1 MPYRIDEEAE
11 LFQGVHV
18 AVTTPFDAEGK
29 VLLDRLAEHCAFLVD
44 SGCSGV
50 VVCGSLGEYAALT
63 PQEREDVVRTAVAA
77 VGDRALVTVGTGAYN
92 GVQAR
97 AHAEAA
103 EAAGAK
109 AVMSLPPT
117 GYKAATP
124 DELRAHYR
132 QVATAGLPMVV
143 YNNPADTG
151 IDMPPAF
158 LAALADELPEV
169 RAVKDFS
176 ADVPRVYELR
186 RLAPELE
193 IMVGADTVALESFL
207 AGAVGWI
214 AGFANALPHSSV
226 ALLEAGRRGDV
237 TEGVRLNAALL
248 PLFDWDVRPVFVQA
262 VKAAMDECGRYGGP
276 TRLPRLPLPEARL
289 LELKRDLELARSV

>member
-1 MPYRIDEEAE
+1 MFE
-11 LFQGVHV
+11 GVHV
-18 AVTTPFDAEGK
+18 AVTTPFDADGR
-29 VLLDRLAEHCAFLVD
+29 VLLDRLQEHCRSLVD
-44 SGCSGV
+44 SGCRGV
-50 VVCGSLGEYAALT
+50 VVCGSLGEYASLT
-63 PQEREDVVRTAVAA
+63 PTEREDVLRAAVRA

-103 EAAGAK
+103 RTAGAD

-117 GYKAATP
+117 GYRAATP
-124 DELRAHYR
+124 EELLAHYR
-132 QVATAGLPMVV
+132 EIAKAGLPMVV

-151 IDMPPAF
+151 IDMPAAF
-158 LAALADELPEV
+158 LARLADELPEV

-186 RLAPELE
+186 RTAPRLE
-193 IMVGADTVALESFL
+193 VMVGADTVALESFL

-214 AGFANALPHSSV
+214 AGFANALPESSV
-226 ALLEAGRRGDV
+226 ALLEAGVRGDAA
-237 TEGVRLNAALL
+237 EGVRLNAALL

-276 TRLPRLPLPEARL
+276 TRLPRLPLPEERL
-289 LELKRDLELARSV
+289 LELKRDLELARGV

>member
-1 MPYRIDEEAE
+1 M
-11 LFQGVHV
+11 FGGVHV
-18 AVTTPFDAEGK
+18 AVTTPFDADGR
-29 VLLDRLAEHCAFLVD
+29 VLIDKLEEHCAFLVD
-44 SGCSGV
+44 AGCGGV
-50 VVCGSLGEYAALT
+50 VVCGSLGEYASLT
-63 PQEREDVVRTAVAA
+63 PLERTEIVAA
-77 VGDRALVTVGTGAYN
+77 AVRSVGARALVTVGTGAYN
-92 GVQAR
+92 GHQAR

-103 EAAGAK
+103 KAAGAK

-117 GYKAATP
+117 GYRAATP
-124 DELRAHYR
+124 DELLAHYR
-132 QVATAGLPMVV
+132 QIAAAGLPMVV

-158 LAALADELPEV
+158 LARLADELPEV

-186 RLAPELE
+186 RIAPALE

-214 AGFANALPHSSV
+214 AGFANALPESSV
-226 ALLEAGRRGDV
+226 ALLKAGTTGDAA
-237 TEGVRLNAALL
+237 EGVRLNAALL

-262 VKAAMDECGRYGGP
+262 VKAAMDACGRYGGP
-276 TRLPRLPLPEARL
+276 TRLPRLPLPDEKL
-289 LELKRDLELARSV
+289 LQLKRDVELARSA

>member
-1 MPYRIDEEAE
+1 VFE
-11 LFQGVHV
+11 GVHV
-18 AVTTPFDAEGK
+18 AVPTPFDTEGR
-29 VLLDRLAEHCAFLVD
+29 VLLDRFEEHCAFVVD
-44 SGCSGV
+44 AGCTGV
-50 VVCGSLGEYAALT
+50 VVCGSLGEYATLS
-63 PQEREDVVRTAVAA
+63 PQERTDLVTAAVRT

-92 GVQAR
+92 GHQAR
-97 AHAEAA
+97 AHAEAGGQ
-103 EAAGAK
+103 AGAG

-117 GYKAATP
+117 GYKAANP
-124 DELRAHYR
+124 DELLAHYR
-132 QVATAGLPMVV
+132 QIASAGLPMVV

-158 LAALADELPEV
+158 LARLADELPEV

-186 RLAPELE
+186 RTAPSLEL
-193 IMVGADTVALESFL
+193 MVGADTVALESFL

-226 ALLEAGRRGDV
+226 GLLQAGTTGDV
-237 TEGVRLNAALL
+237 ATGVRLNAALL
-248 PLFDWDVRPVFVQA
+248 PRFDWDVRPVFVQA

-276 TRLPRLPLPEARL
+276 TRLPRLPLPEEKL
-289 LELKRDLELARSV
+289 LELKRDVELARSV

>member
-1 MPYRIDEEAE
+1 VFE
-11 LFQGVHV
+11 GVHV
-18 AVTTPFDAEGK
+18 AVTTPFGDDGE
-29 VLLDRLAEHCAFLVD
+29 VLLDRFEEHVTFLVD
-44 SGCSGV
+44 AGCRGV
-50 VVCGSLGEYAALT
+50 VVCGSLGEYASLT
-63 PQEREDVVRTAVAA
+63 PDERQQLVAAAVRT

-92 GVQAR
+92 GIQAR

-103 EAAGAK
+103 RAAGAG

-124 DELRAHYR
+124 DELLAHYR
-132 QVATAGLPMVV
+132 QIAAAGLPMVV

-158 LAALADELPEV
+158 LARLADELPEV

-186 RLAPELE
+186 RTAPRLEL
-193 IMVGADTVALESFL
+193 MVGADTVALESFL

-214 AGFANALPHSSV
+214 AGFANALPESSV
-226 ALLEAGRRGDV
+226 ALLEAGISGDV
-237 TEGVRLNAALL
+237 ATGVRLNGPLL

-276 TRLPRLPLPEARL
+276 TRLPRLPLPDERL

>member
-1 MPYRIDEEAE
+1 MFE
-11 LFQGVHV
+11 GVHV
-18 AVTTPFDAEGK
+18 AVTTPFSADGE
-29 VLLDRLAEHCAFLVD
+29 VLLDRFEEHCAFLLEA
-44 SGCSGV
+44 GCQGV
-50 VVCGSLGEYAALT
+50 VVCGSLGEYASLT
-63 PQEREDVVRTAVAA
+63 ADERQQLVTAAVRT

-103 EAAGAK
+103 RTAGAG

-124 DELRAHYR
+124 DELLAHYR
-132 QVATAGLPMVV
+132 QVAAAGLPMVV

-158 LAALADELPEV
+158 LARLADELPEV

-186 RLAPELE
+186 RTAPDLEL
-193 IMVGADTVALESFL
+193 MVGADTVALESFL

-214 AGFANALPHSSV
+214 AGFANALPESSV
-226 ALLEAGRRGDV
+226 ALLEAARSGDV
-237 TEGVRLNAALL
+237 ATAVRLNGALL

-276 TRLPRLPLPEARL
+276 TRLPRLPLPDERL
-289 LELKRDLELARSV
+289 LQLKRDLELARSV

>member
-1 MPYRIDEEAE
+1 MFE
-11 LFQGVHV
+11 GVHV
-18 AVTTPFDAEGK
+18 AVTTPFDNDGK
-29 VLLDRLAEHCAFLVD
+29 ILLDRFEEHCSFLVD
-44 SGCSGV
+44 AGCTGV
-50 VVCGSLGEYAALT
+50 VVCGSLGEYASLT
-63 PQEREDVVRTAVAA
+63 PPERTDLVSAAVRT

-92 GVQAR
+92 GIQAR

-103 EAAGAK
+103 KAAGAG

-117 GYKAATP
+117 GYRAATA
-124 DELRAHYR
+124 DELLAHYR
-132 QVATAGLPMVV
+132 QIAAAGLPMVV

-158 LAALADELPEV
+158 LARLADELPEV

-186 RLAPELE
+186 RLAPAIE

-214 AGFANALPHSSV
+214 AGFANALPASSV
-226 ALLEAGRRGDV
+226 ALLEAGTTGNAA
-237 TEGVRLNAALL
+237 EGVRLNAALL

-276 TRLPRLPLPEARL
+276 TRLPRLALPEERL
-289 LELKRDLELARSV
+289 LELKRDLELASSA

>member
-1 MPYRIDEEAE
+1 MFE
-11 LFQGVHV
+11 GVHV
-18 AVTTPFDAEGK
+18 AVTTPFDADGR
-29 VLLDRLAEHCAFLVD
+29 VLLDRLEEHCRFLVD
-44 SGCSGV
+44 AGCTGV
-50 VVCGSLGEYAALT
+50 VVCGSLGEYASLT
-63 PQEREDVVRTAVAA
+63 PTEREDVLRAAVRA

-92 GVQAR
+92 GLQAR
-97 AHAEAA
+97 GHAEAA
-103 EAAGAK
+103 RAAGAD

-117 GYKAATP
+117 GYRAATP
-124 DELRAHYR
+124 DELLAHYR
-132 QVATAGLPMVV
+132 EIAKAGLPMVV

-151 IDMPPAF
+151 IDMRPAF
-158 LAALADELPEV
+158 LARLADELPEV

-186 RLAPELE
+186 RTAPRLE

-214 AGFANALPHSSV
+214 AGFANALPESSV
-226 ALLEAGRRGDV
+226 ALLEAGVRGDAA
-237 TEGVRLNAALL
+237 EGVRLNAALL

-276 TRLPRLPLPEARL
+276 TRLPRLPLPEERL
-289 LELKRDLELARSV
+289 LELKRDLELARGV